1 MGFWQKL
8 KFWEKA
14 PEPDHLAR
22 GSFGENAAKEFLV
35 RKGLKF
41 LTANFAG
48 KRGELDLV
56 FRDGECLVFVEV
68 KTRSNDGWTRPARA
82 VDTRKQKAIVRT
94 ATDYLRLL
102 KNPGVAYRFDVVEV
116 LLNADE
122 VREIRHLEN
131 TFNSTVL
138 TRPLRRRR

>member
-1 MGFWQKL
+1 MALWTKL
-8 KFWEKA
+8 KFWETA
-14 PEPDHLAR
+14 PGPTHLKR
-22 GSFGENAAKEFLV
+22 GSLGETAARDFLR

-48 KRGELDLV
+48 KRGEVDLI

-68 KTRSNDGWTRPARA
+68 KTRSGGGWTRPSRA
-82 VDTRKQKAIVRT
+82 VDARKRRAIFRT

-102 KNPGVAYRFDVVEV
+102 GTPQVPYRFDVIEV
-116 LLNADE
+116 LLEGEN

-131 TFNSTVL
+131 SFNSTMIRVP
-138 TRPLRRRR
+138 RQK